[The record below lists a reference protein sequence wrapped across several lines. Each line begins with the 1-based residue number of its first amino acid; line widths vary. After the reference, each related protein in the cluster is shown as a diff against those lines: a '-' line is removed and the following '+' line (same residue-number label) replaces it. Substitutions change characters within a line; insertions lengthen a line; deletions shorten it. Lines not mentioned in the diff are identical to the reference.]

1 MEEGMEGLQ
10 TNESGSR
17 ATPEEA
23 AGAWE
28 GELNL
33 FFFKFF
39 LILALFFFKF
49 FLILAELCKVQ
60 KSLFQVQFK
69 VFSEVNSS
77 SVQWAKTDL

>member
-1 MEEGMEGLQ
+1 MEGTEGLQ

-33 FFFKFF
+33 FFFKIF
-39 LILALFFFKF
+39 LILAKLY
-49 FLILAELCKVQ
+49 KVQ

-69 VFSEVNSS
+69 VLNSEVNSS
-77 SVQWAKTDL
+77 SVEWAKTKL

>member
-1 MEEGMEGLQ
+1 MEETEGLQ

-33 FFFKFF
+33 FFFN
-39 LILALFFFKF
+39 F

-69 VFSEVNSS
+69 VLNSEVNSS
-77 SVQWAKTDL
+77 SVEWAKTKL